1 MRSWFFPALL
11 VAGSWLTALS
21 DGPWT
26 YVVLGASAI
35 ITEELG
41 PIFGGIAAHEGELHL
56 GRVIAAITIGGWV
69 ATCFL
74 YGVGRWKWD
83 AIRRRFPRARS
94 TGTVALRVVRNNPLK
109 ASFFVRFAFG
119 LRIILPMAC
128 GAAGVPLYIYLPVS
142 LIGSLVWTAFF
153 AAIGYAAGEAA
164 VQAIGHIGQAGELV
178 GAVLLT
184 VAILA
189 FVRWQRRRGER
200 KAARSEQRQP
210 SESPLSDRA
219 DIDFE
224 RHRERPGG

>member
-1 MRSWFFPALL
+1 MRLWFFPALL

-26 YVVLGASAI
+26 YWVLGASAI

-41 PIFGGIAAHEGELHL
+41 PIFGGIAAHEGQLHL
-56 GRVIAAITIGGWV
+56 GRVIVAITLGGWV
-69 ATCFL
+69 ATVLL
-74 YGVGRWKWD
+74 YGVGRLKWD

-119 LRIILPMAC
+119 LRIVLPMAC

-142 LIGSLVWTAFF
+142 LLGSVVWTSFF
-153 AAIGYAAGEAA
+153 AAVGYAAGEAA
-164 VQAIGHIGQAGELV
+164 VQAMGHIGQAGELV

-184 VAILA
+184 IAILA
-189 FVRWQRRRGER
+189 FVRWQRKRRER
-200 KAARSEQRQP
+200 KAARSDTRRDAVPLP
-210 SESPLSDRA
+210 SDHALTHD
-219 DIDFE
+219 DIDIGST
-224 RHRERPGG
+224 RQ

>member
-1 MRSWFFPALL
+1 MRWFFPALL

-26 YVVLGASAI
+26 YVLLGASAI

-69 ATCFL
+69 ATFFL

-164 VQAIGHIGQAGELV
+164 VQAMGHIGQAGELV

-200 KAARSEQRQP
+200 KAARSEQRP
-210 SESPLSDRA
+210 SPESPLSDRV
-219 DIDFE
+219 DIDLE
-224 RHRERPGG
+224 RHPERPGG